1 MSAFFPQAADVAHLI
16 QVALTPI
23 FLISAIGV
31 TLNVLTSRLAR
42 IVDRARAMESEVS
55 RPDYQTGGRDL
66 HAALDVL
73 ARRARY
79 INAAITLITLSALFI
94 ALVVVML
101 FVNAFAHWDLAA
113 FIAIMFIL
121 SMLAF
126 AAAGADCLYAPGVK
140 GKADIQA
147 MVRAVAPKPLNVLV
161 LEPGR
166 SVAEFADWGVRR
178 ISVGGGLAKVAW
190 GGMLAAAKQMQE
202 GSFAGLSG
210 GVSGDRLDDI
220 FGGFV

>member
-1 MSAFFPQAADVAHLI
+1 MNAFFPQAADVAHLI

-31 TLNVLTSRLAR
+31 TLNVLTNRLAR
-42 IVDRARAMESEVS
+42 IVDRARAMESELC
-55 RPDYQTGGRDL
+55 RPDYQAGGRDL
-66 HAALDVL
+66 HAALGVL

-121 SMLAF
+121 SMLSF
-126 AAAGADCLYAPGVK
+126 AAALTSFL
-140 GKADIQA
+140 IE
-147 MVRAVAPKPLNVLV
+147 VRIATTTLRIGIEVASRN
-161 LEPGR
+161 
-166 SVAEFADWGVRR
+166 S
-178 ISVGGGLAKVAW
+178 
-190 GGMLAAAKQMQE
+190 
-202 GSFAGLSG
+202 
-210 GVSGDRLDDI
+210 
-220 FGGFV
+220 

>member
-1 MSAFFPQAADVAHLI
+1 MSTIFPQAADVAHLI

-42 IVDRARAMESEVS
+42 IVDRARAMETEVC
-55 RPDYQTGGRDL
+55 RPDYQPGGRDL
-66 HAALDVL
+66 HAALVVM

-79 INAAITLITLSALFI
+79 INTAITLITLSALFI

-126 AAAGADCLYAPGVK
+126 AAALTAFL
-140 GKADIQA
+140 IE
-147 MVRAVAPKPLNVLV
+147 VRIATTTL
-161 LEPGR
+161 
-166 SVAEFADWGVRR
+166 R
-178 ISVGGGLAKVAW
+178 IGIE
-190 GGMLAAAKQMQE
+190 AA
-202 GSFAGLSG
+202 SRNS
-210 GVSGDRLDDI
+210 
-220 FGGFV
+220 

>member
-1 MSAFFPQAADVAHLI
+1 MSGAAVQATDVAHLI

-31 TLNVLTSRLAR
+31 TLNVLTNRLAR
-42 IVDRARAMESEVS
+42 IVDRARIMEKEAGH
-55 RPDYQTGGRDL
+55 PDYRADGRRDL
-66 HAALDVL
+66 HAVLGVL

-121 SMLAF
+121 SMLAL
-126 AAAGADCLYAPGVK
+126 AGALTAFL
-140 GKADIQA
+140 IE
-147 MVRAVAPKPLNVLV
+147 VRIATTTLRIGIEAAQHDEKPV
-161 LEPGR
+161 
-166 SVAEFADWGVRR
+166 
-178 ISVGGGLAKVAW
+178 
-190 GGMLAAAKQMQE
+190 
-202 GSFAGLSG
+202 
-210 GVSGDRLDDI
+210 
-220 FGGFV
+220 